1 MQYDDLINTLTPDT
15 YTRLK
20 RAVET
25 GKWPDGT
32 ALTREQRENSL
43 QAVIA
48 WGEKNLPP
56 EERVGFIDRGHKAG
70 QTCDDPGEQPL
81 NWQE

>member
-1 MQYDDLINTLTPDT
+1 MQYDDLINALTPDT
-15 YTRLK
+15 YERLK

-25 GKWPDGT
+25 GKWPDGSP
-32 ALTREQRENSL
+32 LTPEQRATSL

-48 WGEKNLPP
+48 WSEKNLPP
-56 EERVGFIDRGHKAG
+56 ERRVGFIDRGHKAG
-70 QTCDDPGEQPL
+70 DTCDDPEEQPL